1 MRSAGRP
8 TTTGTRPSTCS
19 TSARWATGRT
29 RRPTS
34 RWPGR
39 SPTGS
44 SCANAAQATPSRPCS
59 SAPRG
64 CSTSTATTST
74 RSNCGATSNTSP
86 QNTASSPCPP
96 RRGSSVRS
104 ARPTTPSCGWPRP
117 PSSSRRTNSSWRA
130 PWPAARRTT
139 YATSSASKP
148 RPTGARTTFPELRA
162 TKAPSASAPSRPTSS
177 ASTWW
182 PCCSSPTAATRATN
196 GCATTPSR
204 CSNVFRPR
212 TTATSAPGGMPA
224 SRCAT
229 PSNRRRCSSSPP
241 NTATPAAVP
250 NPRRPAHRAGRP
262 PGPGGVI
269 HPAGAGQPAGI
280 RPSHTR
286 HTRKP
291 PGEQANPSRNIL
303 PFRGKSLLL

>member
-19 TSARWATGRT
+19 ISARWATDRT

-34 RWPGR
+34 RWPEG

-64 CSTSTATTST
+64 CLTSTATTSI

-130 PWPAARRTT
+130 PWPAARRAT
-139 YATSSASKP
+139 YATSSASRR
-148 RPTGARTTFPELRA
+148 RPTGARTTFPEPRA

-212 TTATSAPGGMPA
+212 TTLHPRLAECRRHGAQRLRIAGAAPA
-224 SRCAT
+224 RHRIL
-229 PSNRRRCSSSPP
+229 RRPP
-241 NTATPAAVP
+241 LCRM
-250 NPRRPAHRAGRP
+250 PRRPAHRAGRP

-269 HPAGAGQPAGI
+269 RPAGTEQPAGI

-291 PGEQANPSRNIL
+291 PGEQANPSCNIL